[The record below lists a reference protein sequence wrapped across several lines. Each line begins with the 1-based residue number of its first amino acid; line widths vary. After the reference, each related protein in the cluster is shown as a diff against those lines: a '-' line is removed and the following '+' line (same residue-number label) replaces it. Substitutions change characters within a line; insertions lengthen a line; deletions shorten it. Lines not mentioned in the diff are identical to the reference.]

1 MVIGAMGSTNV
12 LVTTPLTFNIGQ
24 TSVVLQSVL
33 DGLIPNL
40 LPVAVIFGVAALLK
54 RKVNASL
61 VVVILV
67 AVSFAGYFLGILG
80 VS

>member
-1 MVIGAMGSTNV
+1 MYKRQ
-12 LVTTPLTFNIGQ
+12 GQ
-24 TSVVLQSVL
+24 TSVVLKSVL

-54 RKVNASL
+54 RKVNATL